1 MEEGI
6 YYKRGTKSDYIGV
19 EILGDTGVIPRVVIE
34 KITFHESLMI
44 QGKRESE
51 RWTCKFQ
58 GIEKE
63 MLLNATCRKRL
74 AKRFWDTPVADG
86 TPCHGRI
93 NLLSGLGLAVRLDSE
108 PCRDPNDGGM
118 TIGLRISRLDPDPA
132 PATQPAQK
140 KVVTEDKVQAA
151 RRFYNAG
158 VKDLNTKIKMF
169 PVNLFGGFGFKARAY
184 YEVDESEKAKIE
196 KAPEVKF

>member
-1 MEEGI
+1 MESQKKNSNMEEGI

-19 EILGDTGVIPRVVIE
+19 EILGDAGVIPRIIIE

-44 QGKRESE
+44 QGKKESE
-51 RWTCKFQ
+51 RWTCKFK
-58 GIEKE
+58 GIDKE

-118 TIGLRISRLDPDPA
+118 TIGLRISKLDPDPEK
-132 PATQPAQK
+132 PSKKKVIPESKIDTIVEWAQK
-140 KVVTEDKVQAA
+140 NGYDFEKVAEVYGFESDTVRDAIA
-151 RRFYNAG
+151 DALN
-158 VKDLNTKIKMF
+158 DLPK
-169 PVNLFGGFGFKARAY
+169 
-184 YEVDESEKAKIE
+184 
-196 KAPEVKF
+196 